1 MTIQPE
7 LFDNLLRLEEGKEYD
22 ALQITDKIK
31 GYYKNKPFYAIN
43 NTIKTKDRIYY
54 CDFNPRK
61 KYMYK
66 GKWCKIKKKRELST
80 KEKFG
85 FLNVYDK
92 HKHEFRKIDIK
103 TLSYLRI
110 GRQRFRVDQVD
121 MINHMSADRFSV
133 PKVTVKNLP

>member
-1 MTIQPE
+1 MSQLE
-7 LFDNLLRLEEGKEYD
+7 LLDHLLQLEEGKEYD

-31 GYYKNKPFYAIN
+31 GYYKNKPFYAMN
-43 NTIKTKDRIYY
+43 DTAKTKDRIYY

-61 KYMYK
+61 KYMYN
-66 GKWCKIKKKRELST
+66 GKWRGIKKKRELST
-80 KEKFG
+80 IEKYG

-92 HKHEFRKIDIK
+92 NKREFRKIDIS

-121 MINHMSADRFSV
+121 PIKNFSC
-133 PKVTVKNLP
+133 PKVTIKRLP

>member
-1 MTIQPE
+1 MSQLE
-7 LFDNLLRLEEGKEYD
+7 LLDHLLQLEEGKEYD

-31 GYYKNKPFYAIN
+31 GYYKNKPFYAMN
-43 NTIKTKDRIYY
+43 DTAKTKDRIYY

-61 KYMYK
+61 KYMYN
-66 GKWCKIKKKRELST
+66 GKWRRIKKSRELST
-80 KEKFG
+80 IEKYG

-92 HKHEFRKIDIK
+92 NKREFRKIDIS

-121 MINHMSADRFSV
+121 PIKNFSC
-133 PKVTVKNLP
+133 PRVTIKRLL

>member
-1 MTIQPE
+1 
-7 LFDNLLRLEEGKEYD
+7 
-22 ALQITDKIK
+22 
-31 GYYKNKPFYAIN
+31 
-43 NTIKTKDRIYY
+43 
-54 CDFNPRK
+54 
-61 KYMYK
+61 MYK

>member
-1 MTIQPE
+1 MSQLE
-7 LFDNLLRLEEGKEYD
+7 LLDHLLQLEEGKEYD

-43 NTIKTKDRIYY
+43 DTTKTKDRIYY

-61 KYMYK
+61 KYMYN
-66 GKWCKIKKKRELST
+66 GKWRGIKKKRELST
-80 KEKFG
+80 IEKYG

-92 HKHEFRKIDIK
+92 NKREFRKIDIS

-121 MINHMSADRFSV
+121 PIKNFSC
-133 PKVTVKNLP
+133 PKVTIKRLP

>member
-1 MTIQPE
+1 MSQLE
-7 LFDNLLRLEEGKEYD
+7 LLDHLLQLEEGKEYD

-31 GYYKNKPFYAIN
+31 GYYKNKPFYAMN
-43 NTIKTKDRIYY
+43 DTAKTKDRIYY

-61 KYMYK
+61 KYMYN
-66 GKWCKIKKKRELST
+66 GKWRRIKKKRELSEL
-80 KEKFG
+80 EKFG

-92 HKHEFRKIDIK
+92 NKREFRKIDIK

-133 PKVTVKNLP
+133 PRVTVKRLP